1 MDANHG
7 SVCEK
12 IMSKLMANHLYIQIL
27 KNGPFTPMVIV
38 KETTNGDVVIPT
50 HFASKDP
57 SEYTE
62 PEREK
67 VSLDSALQLI
77 LIESPDNIM
86 YNNIVNCDTAKQIWE
101 KIEILCEGT
110 EEVRSNQRRILI
122 SQYEGFMAKPKESI
136 TDVFERFN
144 KLINDLQLHDK
155 FYDVEEV
162 NLKFL
167 FTLPDHL
174 EQKISAIREGRD
186 LSGITLEVLYGVLK
200 TYKLEMIQKKSL
212 RAGQGYVMDGSSALI
227 VNDGQ
232 TSNDEQR
239 SPTPVISTSEKRVN
253 DTEEQVILELDEED
267 EVKKPRFFKSKGQSF
282 NKDSSWKGKGKY
294 TPDSKTGYKTGS
306 VDRSKIRCFNC
317 DELGYFATECRKPKK
332 AKKDKA
338 YLELEEK
345 YDALLKKQQG
355 KAYIAEGK
363 SWDDSNNDEDE
374 EVGNYTLMA
383 LEQGDSS
390 SSKSQVPTLTTI
402 DLNVSQYKETVEKM
416 STEMFHIHTSMVDAN
431 EEQENAYLK
440 NKLKCGSE
448 IEAVLR
454 ERLEKNEEKLKSFKN
469 ASELIGQYH
478 EKNKPCANI
487 AIGLDYDGLNNKKKS
502 VSDKGKSTEA
512 ENVPIML
519 KKVESPLFKACES
532 SIPVE
537 TPKANQE
544 TKEPVKEIK
553 AEEVKKKKKN
563 RNGKIGINKSNNFAY
578 VADAPRKRCENCGSM
593 NHLTHLCKKIVSN
606 PSEGV
611 CKYNEAK
618 ANDPYSFCDK
628 FGYIPCNMKVMK
640 SCHKLRIDLIESK
653 VGSIS
658 EREKAQQSMNSILS
672 ENSHSTSAKSVN
684 KKKVPNTAWVA
695 KHT

>member
-1 MDANHG
+1 
-7 SVCEK
+7 
-12 IMSKLMANHLYIQIL
+12 MANHLYIGIL
-27 KNGPFTPMVIV
+27 KNGPFTPVVRVEETTDGDMVI
-38 KETTNGDVVIPT
+38 PA
-50 HFASKDP
+50 HYAPKDP

-77 LIESPDNIM
+77 LIESLDN
-86 YNNIVNCDTAKQIWE
+86 
-101 KIEILCEGT
+101 
-110 EEVRSNQRRILI
+110 
-122 SQYEGFMAKPKESI
+122 YEGFMAKPKEGI

-167 FTLPDHL
+167 LTLPDHL

-186 LSGITLEVLYGVLK
+186 LSRITLEVLYGVLK
-200 TYKLEMIQKKSL
+200 TYELEMIQKKSL

-239 SPTPVISTSEKRVN
+239 SPTPAISTSEKRVN

-267 EVKKPRFFKSKGQSF
+267 EFYTLDELDELDKSMAYLARKFSNIRVKKPRFFKSKGQFF

-317 DELGYFATECRKPKK
+317 DELGHFATECRKPKK

-338 YLELEEK
+338 YLELEAM

-363 SWDDSNNDEDE
+363 CWDDSDNDEDE
-374 EVGNYTLMA
+374 EVGNYALMA

-390 SSKSQVPTLTTI
+390 SSKSQLPTLTII
-402 DLNVSQYKETVEKM
+402 DLNVEL
-416 STEMFHIHTSMVDAN
+416 DAAK
-431 EEQENAYLK
+431 QEIAYLK
-440 NKLKCGSE
+440 NKLKCAIE

-454 ERLEKNEEKLKSFKN
+454 ERLEKNEVNLKSFKN

-478 EKNKPCANI
+478 GKNKPCANI
-487 AIGLDYDGLNNKKKS
+487 AIGLDYEGLNNKKKF
-502 VSDKGKSTEA
+502 VSDKEKSTEA

-519 KKVESPLFKACES
+519 KKVESPLFKACEVNFSEEELIIKQEIADEDKQKKNNESTQS

-544 TKEPVKEIK
+544 TKELVKEIK

-578 VADAPRKRCENCGSM
+578 VADAPRKRCEKYGTM
-593 NHLTHLCKKIVSN
+593 NHLTHLCKK
-606 PSEGV
+606 G
-611 CKYNEAK
+611 K
-618 ANDPYSFCDK
+618 
-628 FGYIPCNMKVMK
+628 G
-640 SCHKLRIDLIESK
+640 
-653 VGSIS
+653 
-658 EREKAQQSMNSILS
+658 
-672 ENSHSTSAKSVN
+672 
-684 KKKVPNTAWVA
+684 KKVIWIIDSGCSRHMIGDKALLSQFGEMAGPLVTFGDNN
-695 KHT
+695 K